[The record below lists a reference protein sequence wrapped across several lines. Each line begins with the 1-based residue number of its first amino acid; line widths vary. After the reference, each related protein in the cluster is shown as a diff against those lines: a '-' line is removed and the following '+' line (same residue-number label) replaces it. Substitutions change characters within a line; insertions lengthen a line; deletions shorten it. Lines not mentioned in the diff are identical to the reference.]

1 MCYICLFCLILKFIK
16 LSFHSFS
23 VYEMATTASPP
34 PVENVG
40 AGDDASYSSEELG
53 NLRNNLSDAD
63 KCSLCNGD
71 YFISSNSDITSKVFG
86 VLYSIAENFSSNTNK
101 ALEQILPCLNE

>member
-1 MCYICLFCLILKFIK
+1 
-16 LSFHSFS
+16 
-23 VYEMATTASPP
+23 MATTASPP